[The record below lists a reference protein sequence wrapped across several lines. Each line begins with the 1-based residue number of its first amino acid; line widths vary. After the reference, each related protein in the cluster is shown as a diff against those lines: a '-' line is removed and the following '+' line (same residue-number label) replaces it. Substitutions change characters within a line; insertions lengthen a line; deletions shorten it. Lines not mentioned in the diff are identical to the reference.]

1 MKKQL
6 NAIFL
11 LAGTAIG
18 SGMLSLPIVL
28 ARYGLFPSCI
38 IMCLFAWLTYFTSTI
53 RTDLNINS
61 DPNFS
66 LRDVGKYFS
75 GNVASKIG
83 STSLKLLSYSLI
95 AAYLYGAA
103 SLLRAFFH
111 YDLNVI
117 ILITSILI
125 ILILASSINIININ
139 KKLFAMLL
147 LVLFIVI
154 IKLFQNLDFANIE
167 LSIPN
172 FYSNSISFVFP
183 IVFTSFGFQGS
194 LHSLTRF
201 VNNDKKL
208 IKRACLY
215 GSLIPAIVYISWVT
229 CVILVIFGNDIEFFK
244 KMQKNNVELSEL
256 ILCLTNISNCA
267 YIKIISWI
275 ISILALFTSIIG
287 VCVAIFDEWRTVMNR
302 KLNPKFSKIIPAI
315 ITIIPATF
323 VAILIPNAFIKV
335 LNISGMILSV
345 IAIFLPNFLY
355 LNMVKQKNLK
365 ISKLKWFGIAIT
377 TIIGLFIFSLGL
389 KDLFNEIAGFIM

>member
-28 ARYGLFPSCI
+28 ARYELFFSCI

-139 KKLFAMLL
+139 KKLFVALL

-183 IVFTSFGFQGS
+183 IVFSSFGF
-194 LHSLTRF
+194 
-201 VNNDKKL
+201 
-208 IKRACLY
+208 
-215 GSLIPAIVYISWVT
+215 
-229 CVILVIFGNDIEFFK
+229 
-244 KMQKNNVELSEL
+244 
-256 ILCLTNISNCA
+256 
-267 YIKIISWI
+267 
-275 ISILALFTSIIG
+275 
-287 VCVAIFDEWRTVMNR
+287 
-302 KLNPKFSKIIPAI
+302 
-315 ITIIPATF
+315 
-323 VAILIPNAFIKV
+323 
-335 LNISGMILSV
+335 
-345 IAIFLPNFLY
+345 
-355 LNMVKQKNLK
+355 
-365 ISKLKWFGIAIT
+365 
-377 TIIGLFIFSLGL
+377 
-389 KDLFNEIAGFIM
+389 